1 MKAAMLAVLL
11 LLLFFI
17 FRKDH
22 KKLLIVIMTYFSVL
36 SIVFLIGLYKISSD
50 YQLFDSPVDGGFAVK
65 FNWVATFAYLYII
78 PLIILF
84 SNKGFKWVNNR
95 FQHTALRIAMK
106 MLLIAAFIAG
116 GYIGMFGFVLT
127 YYGFAP

>member
-1 MKAAMLAVLL
+1 MLAGLL
-11 LLLFFI
+11 FLLFFI

-22 KKLLIVIMTYFSVL
+22 RKLLIVVMTYFSVL
-36 SIVFLIGLYKISSD
+36 SVVFLIGLTWISSS
-50 YQLFDSPVDGGFAVK
+50 YQLFDSPVDGGFAAK

-95 FQHTALRIAMK
+95 FDAITLRITVK
-106 MLLIAAFIAG
+106 VLLVAVFIAG
-116 GYIGMFGFVLT
+116 GYIAMFGFVLT